1 MERIKV
7 ESVSYSYQ
15 NKYQTVEAVKE
26 VTCTFETGKMYV
38 ITGESGSGKSTFLSL
53 LAGLDIPK
61 NGTITVDGEDLSRID
76 RDAYRREKVAVI
88 YQAFHLF
95 PLLTALENVMYP
107 LEIQGVARK
116 EARERAEEYL
126 KEVGIDEKKFGK
138 YPRMM
143 SGGEQQRTAVARAM
157 ASGGRILLAD
167 EPTGALDS
175 KSSRDLLERLKM
187 VNDEGKATILMVTHD
202 ALSASYAKD
211 VYILS
216 DGMVKCRLTRGD
228 SRKEF
233 YDRIIDMQVSMGS
246 DFS

>member
-126 KEVGIDEKKFGK
+126 KEVGIDEKKFRK

-167 EPTGALDS
+167 EPTGNLDTENEEKIVELLIS
-175 KSSRDLLERLKM
+175 LAHDRDFT
-187 VNDEGKATILMVTHD
+187 VIMVTHNRQIAERAD
-202 ALSASYAKD
+202 VRLVMKD
-211 VYILS
+211 
-216 DGMVKCRLTRGD
+216 GR
-228 SRKEF
+228 
-233 YDRIIDMQVSMGS
+233 MQVLSERDVSITGLAGQ
-246 DFS
+246 

>member
-1 MERIKV
+1 MERIKA

-15 NKYQTVEAVKE
+15 NKYQTVEAVKD

-116 EARERAEEYL
+116 EARERAKEYL
-126 KEVGIDEKKFGK
+126 REVGIDEKKFGK

-157 ASGGRILLAD
+157 ASGGKILLAD
-167 EPTGALDS
+167 EPTGNLDTENEEKIVELLIS
-175 KSSRDLLERLKM
+175 LAHDRDFT
-187 VNDEGKATILMVTHD
+187 VIMVTHNRQIAD
-202 ALSASYAKD
+202 RADVRFVMKD
-211 VYILS
+211 
-216 DGMVKCRLTRGD
+216 GRMN
-228 SRKEF
+228 
-233 YDRIIDMQVSMGS
+233 VSSEHAVSITGQAGQ
-246 DFS
+246 

>member
-1 MERIKV
+1 MEQIKV

-53 LAGLDIPK
+53 LAGLDISK

-126 KEVGIDEKKFGK
+126 KEVGIDEKKFEK

-167 EPTGALDS
+167 EPTGNLDTENEEKIVELLIS
-175 KSSRDLLERLKM
+175 LAHDRDFT
-187 VNDEGKATILMVTHD
+187 VIMVTHNRQIAD
-202 ALSASYAKD
+202 RADVSLVMKD
-211 VYILS
+211 
-216 DGMVKCRLTRGD
+216 GR
-228 SRKEF
+228 
-233 YDRIIDMQVSMGS
+233 MQVLSERGVSITGMAGQ
-246 DFS
+246 

>member
-126 KEVGIDEKKFGK
+126 KEVGIDEKKCGK

-167 EPTGALDS
+167 EPTGNLDTENEEKIVELLIS
-175 KSSRDLLERLKM
+175 LAHDRDFT
-187 VNDEGKATILMVTHD
+187 VIMVTHNRQIAERAD
-202 ALSASYAKD
+202 VRLVMKD
-211 VYILS
+211 
-216 DGMVKCRLTRGD
+216 GR
-228 SRKEF
+228 
-233 YDRIIDMQVSMGS
+233 MQVLSERDVSITGLAGQ
-246 DFS
+246 

>member
-107 LEIQGVARK
+107 LEIQGVAHK
-116 EARERAEEYL
+116 EAREGAEEYL

-167 EPTGALDS
+167 EPTGNLDTENEEKIVELLIS
-175 KSSRDLLERLKM
+175 LAHDRDFT
-187 VNDEGKATILMVTHD
+187 VIMVTHNRQIAERAD
-202 ALSASYAKD
+202 VRLVMKD
-211 VYILS
+211 
-216 DGMVKCRLTRGD
+216 GR
-228 SRKEF
+228 
-233 YDRIIDMQVSMGS
+233 MQVLSERDVSITGLAGQ
-246 DFS
+246 

>member
-15 NKYQTVEAVKE
+15 NKYQTVEAVKD

-116 EARERAEEYL
+116 EARERAKEYL
-126 KEVGIDEKKFGK
+126 REVGIDEKKFGK

-157 ASGGRILLAD
+157 ASGGRIILAD
-167 EPTGALDS
+167 EPTGNLDTENEEKIVELLLS
-175 KSSRDLLERLKM
+175 LAHDRDFT
-187 VNDEGKATILMVTHD
+187 VIMVTHNRQIAD
-202 ALSASYAKD
+202 RADVRLVMKD
-211 VYILS
+211 
-216 DGMVKCRLTRGD
+216 GRMN
-228 SRKEF
+228 
-233 YDRIIDMQVSMGS
+233 VSSEHAVSITGLAGQ
-246 DFS
+246 

>member
-1 MERIKV
+1 MERIKA

-15 NKYQTVEAVKE
+15 NKYQTVEAVKD

-116 EARERAEEYL
+116 EARERAKEYL
-126 KEVGIDEKKFGK
+126 REVGIDEKKFGK

-157 ASGGRILLAD
+157 ASGGRIILAD
-167 EPTGALDS
+167 EPTGNLDTENEEKIVELLLS
-175 KSSRDLLERLKM
+175 LAHDRDFT
-187 VNDEGKATILMVTHD
+187 VIMVTHNRQIAD
-202 ALSASYAKD
+202 RADVRLVMKD
-211 VYILS
+211 
-216 DGMVKCRLTRGD
+216 GRMK
-228 SRKEF
+228 
-233 YDRIIDMQVSMGS
+233 VSSEHAVSITGLAGQ
-246 DFS
+246 

>member
-1 MERIKV
+1 MERIKA

-26 VTCTFETGKMYV
+26 VTCTFESGKLYV

-53 LAGLDIPK
+53 LAGLDVP
-61 NGTITVDGEDLSRID
+61 GSGRITVDGEDLSRID

-107 LEIQGVARK
+107 LEIQGITRK
-116 EARERAEEYL
+116 QAKMQAAEYL

-157 ASGGRILLAD
+157 ASGGKILLAD
-167 EPTGALDS
+167 
-175 KSSRDLLERLKM
+175 
-187 VNDEGKATILMVTHD
+187 VN
-202 ALSASYAKD
+202 
-211 VYILS
+211 
-216 DGMVKCRLTRGD
+216 
-228 SRKEF
+228 
-233 YDRIIDMQVSMGS
+233 
-246 DFS
+246 

>member
-167 EPTGALDS
+167 EPTGNLDTENEEKIVELLIS
-175 KSSRDLLERLKM
+175 LAHDRDFT
-187 VNDEGKATILMVTHD
+187 VIMVTHNRQIAERAD
-202 ALSASYAKD
+202 VRLVMKD
-211 VYILS
+211 
-216 DGMVKCRLTRGD
+216 GR
-228 SRKEF
+228 
-233 YDRIIDMQVSMGS
+233 MQVLSERDVSITGLAGQ
-246 DFS
+246 

>member
-1 MERIKV
+1 MERIKA

-15 NKYQTVEAVKE
+15 NKYQTVEAVKD

-61 NGTITVDGEDLSRID
+61 KGTITVDGEDLSRID

-116 EARERAEEYL
+116 EARERAKEYL
-126 KEVGIDEKKFGK
+126 REVGIDEKKFGK

-157 ASGGRILLAD
+157 ASGGRIILAD
-167 EPTGALDS
+167 EPTGNLDTENEEKIVELLLS
-175 KSSRDLLERLKM
+175 LAHDRDFT
-187 VNDEGKATILMVTHD
+187 VIMVTHNRQIAD
-202 ALSASYAKD
+202 RADVRLVMKD
-211 VYILS
+211 
-216 DGMVKCRLTRGD
+216 GRMN
-228 SRKEF
+228 
-233 YDRIIDMQVSMGS
+233 VSSEHAVSITGLAGQ
-246 DFS
+246 

>member
-126 KEVGIDEKKFGK
+126 KEVGSDEKKFGK

-167 EPTGALDS
+167 EPTGNLDTENEEKIVELLIS
-175 KSSRDLLERLKM
+175 LAHDRDFT
-187 VNDEGKATILMVTHD
+187 VIMVTHNRQIAERAD
-202 ALSASYAKD
+202 VRLVMKD
-211 VYILS
+211 
-216 DGMVKCRLTRGD
+216 GR
-228 SRKEF
+228 
-233 YDRIIDMQVSMGS
+233 MQVLSERDVSITGLAGQ
-246 DFS
+246 

>member
-1 MERIKV
+1 MERIKA

-15 NKYQTVEAVKE
+15 NKYQTVEAVKD
-26 VTCTFETGKMYV
+26 VTCTFETGKLYV

-116 EARERAEEYL
+116 EARGRAKEYL
-126 KEVGIDEKKFGK
+126 REVGIDEKKFGK

-157 ASGGRILLAD
+157 ASGGRIILAD
-167 EPTGALDS
+167 EPTGNLDTENEE
-175 KSSRDLLERLKM
+175 KIVELLISLAHDRGFT
-187 VNDEGKATILMVTHD
+187 VVMVTHNRQIAD
-202 ALSASYAKD
+202 RADVRLVMKD
-211 VYILS
+211 
-216 DGMVKCRLTRGD
+216 GR
-228 SRKEF
+228 
-233 YDRIIDMQVSMGS
+233 MQVLSERGVS
-246 DFS
+246 ITGLAGQ

>member
-15 NKYQTVEAVKE
+15 NKYQTVEAVKD

-53 LAGLDIPK
+53 LAGLDIPMS
-61 NGTITVDGEDLSRID
+61 GTIIVDGEDLSRID

-116 EARERAEEYL
+116 EARERAKEYL
-126 KEVGIDEKKFGK
+126 REVGIDEKKFGK

-157 ASGGRILLAD
+157 ASGGRIILAD
-167 EPTGALDS
+167 EPTGNLDTENEEKIVELLIS
-175 KSSRDLLERLKM
+175 LAHDRDFT
-187 VNDEGKATILMVTHD
+187 VIMVTHNRQIAD
-202 ALSASYAKD
+202 RADVRLVMKD
-211 VYILS
+211 
-216 DGMVKCRLTRGD
+216 GR
-228 SRKEF
+228 
-233 YDRIIDMQVSMGS
+233 MQVLSERGVS
-246 DFS
+246 ITGLAGQ

>member
-167 EPTGALDS
+167 EPTGNLDTENEEKIVELLIS
-175 KSSRDLLERLKM
+175 LAHDRDFT
-187 VNDEGKATILMVTHD
+187 VIMVTHNRQIAD
-202 ALSASYAKD
+202 RADVRLVMKD
-211 VYILS
+211 
-216 DGMVKCRLTRGD
+216 GRMK
-228 SRKEF
+228 
-233 YDRIIDMQVSMGS
+233 VSSEHAVSITGLAGQ
-246 DFS
+246 

>member
-157 ASGGRILLAD
+157 ASGGRIILAD
-167 EPTGALDS
+167 EPTGNLDTENEE
-175 KSSRDLLERLKM
+175 KIVELLISLAHDRGFT
-187 VNDEGKATILMVTHD
+187 VVMVTHNRQIAD
-202 ALSASYAKD
+202 RADVRLVMKD
-211 VYILS
+211 
-216 DGMVKCRLTRGD
+216 GR
-228 SRKEF
+228 
-233 YDRIIDMQVSMGS
+233 MQVLSERGVS
-246 DFS
+246 ITGLVGQ

>member
-15 NKYQTVEAVKE
+15 NKYQTVEAVKD

-167 EPTGALDS
+167 EPTGNLDTENEEKIVELLIS
-175 KSSRDLLERLKM
+175 LAHDRDFT
-187 VNDEGKATILMVTHD
+187 VIMVTHNRQIAERAD
-202 ALSASYAKD
+202 VRLVMKD
-211 VYILS
+211 
-216 DGMVKCRLTRGD
+216 GR
-228 SRKEF
+228 
-233 YDRIIDMQVSMGS
+233 MQVLSERDVSITGLAGQ
-246 DFS
+246 

>member
-38 ITGESGSGKSTFLSL
+38 IIGESGSGKSTFLSL

-167 EPTGALDS
+167 EPTGNLDTENEEKIVELLIS
-175 KSSRDLLERLKM
+175 LAHDRDFT
-187 VNDEGKATILMVTHD
+187 VIMVTHNRQIAERAD
-202 ALSASYAKD
+202 VRLVMKD
-211 VYILS
+211 
-216 DGMVKCRLTRGD
+216 GR
-228 SRKEF
+228 
-233 YDRIIDMQVSMGS
+233 MQVLSERDVSITGLAGQ
-246 DFS
+246 

>member
-116 EARERAEEYL
+116 EARERAKEYL
-126 KEVGIDEKKFGK
+126 REVGIDEKKFGK

-167 EPTGALDS
+167 EPTGNLDTENEEKIVELLIS
-175 KSSRDLLERLKM
+175 LAHDRDFT
-187 VNDEGKATILMVTHD
+187 VIMVTHNRQIAERAD
-202 ALSASYAKD
+202 VRLVMKD
-211 VYILS
+211 
-216 DGMVKCRLTRGD
+216 GR
-228 SRKEF
+228 
-233 YDRIIDMQVSMGS
+233 MQVLSERDVSITGLAGQ
-246 DFS
+246 

>member
-1 MERIKV
+1 MEQIKV

-53 LAGLDIPK
+53 LAGLDISK

-126 KEVGIDEKKFGK
+126 KEVGIDEKKFEK

-167 EPTGALDS
+167 EPTGNLDTENEEKIVELLIS
-175 KSSRDLLERLKM
+175 LAHDRDFT
-187 VNDEGKATILMVTHD
+187 VIMVTHNRQIAD
-202 ALSASYAKD
+202 RADVRLVMKD
-211 VYILS
+211 
-216 DGMVKCRLTRGD
+216 GR
-228 SRKEF
+228 
-233 YDRIIDMQVSMGS
+233 MQVLSERGVSITGMAGQ
-246 DFS
+246 

>member
-61 NGTITVDGEDLSRID
+61 NGTIIVDGEDLSRID

-167 EPTGALDS
+167 EPTGNLDTENEEKIVELLIS
-175 KSSRDLLERLKM
+175 LAHDRDFT
-187 VNDEGKATILMVTHD
+187 VIMVTHNRQIAERAD
-202 ALSASYAKD
+202 VRLVMKD
-211 VYILS
+211 
-216 DGMVKCRLTRGD
+216 GR
-228 SRKEF
+228 
-233 YDRIIDMQVSMGS
+233 MQVLSERDVSITGLAGQ
-246 DFS
+246 

>member
-1 MERIKV
+1 MERIKA

-38 ITGESGSGKSTFLSL
+38 ITGESGSGKRTFLLL
-53 LAGLDIPK
+53 LAGLDISK

-167 EPTGALDS
+167 EPTGNLDTENEEKIVELLIS
-175 KSSRDLLERLKM
+175 LAHDRDFT
-187 VNDEGKATILMVTHD
+187 VIMVTHNRQIAD
-202 ALSASYAKD
+202 RADVRLVMKD
-211 VYILS
+211 
-216 DGMVKCRLTRGD
+216 GR
-228 SRKEF
+228 
-233 YDRIIDMQVSMGS
+233 MQVLSERGVSITGMAGQ
-246 DFS
+246 

>member
-1 MERIKV
+1 MERIKA

-15 NKYQTVEAVKE
+15 NKYQTVEAVKD

-53 LAGLDIPK
+53 LAGLDIPMS
-61 NGTITVDGEDLSRID
+61 GTIIVDGEDLSRID

-116 EARERAEEYL
+116 EARERAKEYL
-126 KEVGIDEKKFGK
+126 REVGIDEKKFGK

-157 ASGGRILLAD
+157 ASGGRIILAD
-167 EPTGALDS
+167 EPTGNLDTENEE
-175 KSSRDLLERLKM
+175 KIVELLVSLAHDRGFT
-187 VNDEGKATILMVTHD
+187 VVMVTHNRQIAD
-202 ALSASYAKD
+202 RADVRLVMKD
-211 VYILS
+211 
-216 DGMVKCRLTRGD
+216 GR
-228 SRKEF
+228 
-233 YDRIIDMQVSMGS
+233 MQVLSERGVS
-246 DFS
+246 ITGLAGQ

>member
-1 MERIKV
+1 MERIKA

-15 NKYQTVEAVKE
+15 NKYQTVEAVKD

-116 EARERAEEYL
+116 EARERAKEYL
-126 KEVGIDEKKFGK
+126 REVGIDEKKFGK

-157 ASGGRILLAD
+157 ASGGRIILAD
-167 EPTGALDS
+167 EPTGNLDTENEEKIVELLLS
-175 KSSRDLLERLKM
+175 LAHDRDFT
-187 VNDEGKATILMVTHD
+187 VIMVTHNRQIAD
-202 ALSASYAKD
+202 RADVRLVMKD
-211 VYILS
+211 
-216 DGMVKCRLTRGD
+216 GRMK
-228 SRKEF
+228 
-233 YDRIIDMQVSMGS
+233 VSSEHTVSITGLAGQ
-246 DFS
+246 